1 MTQTERERVLD
12 PNRTITIVS
21 GLPRSGTSLMMQMLE
36 AAGIDVASDH
46 VREADDDNRR
56 GYYEL
61 EAVKRI
67 REDTSFFDGCVGKA
81 VKVVAPLL
89 PFLPT
94 PFDYY
99 ILFMDRDLDE
109 VLASQQLM
117 LRRRTGRGEGAEG
130 ANDSVMARA
139 YQNQLEKVDHWIDD
153 QSNLKSLRI
162 SHRQMLAEPAGIA
175 QKVAEFL
182 STSEFSLQSADSD
195 VNSAL
200 LIARMANVVDPE
212 LSRQSRG
219 RA

>member
-1 MTQTERERVLD
+1 MVSARSVQKSGISRPVLV
-12 PNRTITIVS
+12 VS